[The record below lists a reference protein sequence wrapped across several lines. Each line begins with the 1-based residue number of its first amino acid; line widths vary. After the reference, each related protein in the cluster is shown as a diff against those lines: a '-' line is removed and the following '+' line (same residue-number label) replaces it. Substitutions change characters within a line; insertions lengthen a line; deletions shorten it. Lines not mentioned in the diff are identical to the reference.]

1 MEEEDFSKLAVEDRC
16 AHKSWKAR
24 VSGYEEAVKLFNQW
38 DGDDANWKKVKII
51 VHIKNCIFDFFFQ
64 KQPPKESQF
73 IFLRQNLGKWNFFQ
87 FYFTRI
93 FHIVY

>member
-38 DGDDANWKKVKII
+38 DGDDANWKKVMMLIRL
-51 VHIKNCIFDFFFQ
+51 IF
-64 KQPPKESQF
+64 
-73 IFLRQNLGKWNFFQ
+73 
-87 FYFTRI
+87 
-93 FHIVY
+93 

>member
-38 DGDDANWKKVKII
+38 DGDDANWKKVMLNKAE
-51 VHIKNCIFDFFFQ
+51 FF
-64 KQPPKESQF
+64 SY
-73 IFLRQNLGKWNFFQ
+73 FLHLNS
-87 FYFTRI
+87 
-93 FHIVY
+93 